1 MIRQFNHVATVAR
14 RVLKQL
20 RNDRRLVALSL
31 VFPLVII
38 YFMSV
43 LVDALA
49 APSFDASIYAVPYG
63 AFIVHFITYML
74 TGIVLVRE
82 RTAGTL
88 ARMFVSG
95 YVQLEIILGYLLAYT
110 VLATLQSLLILAE
123 LSLLFDLGYSFGRLA
138 AIYLVMWLL
147 AVISMA
153 LGILASN
160 LARNEGQ
167 VVAFF
172 PLILISFI
180 LSGVLIPFD
189 RLPIWSQVL
198 SYATPLFYAN
208 EVLQGLIAGHGLFHK
223 AAMLVSLPVYGLV
236 VVVLATISLRESG

>member
-1 MIRQFNHVATVAR
+1 MMANLGHIAAVGG
-14 RVLKQL
+14 RVLAQL
-20 RNDRRLVALSL
+20 RSDRRLVALSL
-31 VFPLVII
+31 VFPLVVI
-38 YFMSV
+38 YFMKV

-49 APSFDASIYAVPYG
+49 SPSFVVTVYIVPYG

-95 YVQLEIILGYLLAYT
+95 YREIEIIFGYLLAYT
-110 VLATLQSLLILAE
+110 LLATLQSLLILAE
-123 LSLLFDLGYSFGRLA
+123 LSYLFELGYSFWRLA
-138 AIYLVMWLL
+138 SIYLVMWLL
-147 AVISMA
+147 AIISMA

-160 LARNEGQ
+160 LSRNEGQ

-180 LSGVLIPFD
+180 LSGVIIPFD
-189 RLPIWSQVL
+189 RLPVWSQVL

-208 EVLQGLIAGHGLFHK
+208 EVLQDLITGGGLFDSP
-223 AAMLVSLPVYGLV
+223 AILAGLPIYGLLV
-236 VVVLATISLRESG
+236 VGLAAVSLREVD